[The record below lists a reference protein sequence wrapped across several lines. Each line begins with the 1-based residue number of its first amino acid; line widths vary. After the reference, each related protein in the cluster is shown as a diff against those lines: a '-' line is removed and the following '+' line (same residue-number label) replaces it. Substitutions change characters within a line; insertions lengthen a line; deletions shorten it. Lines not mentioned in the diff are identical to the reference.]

1 MPTKKFKDY
10 IEKRLNKEEIAEIKR
25 QAELEVRFIKS
36 LQDLMSNMLSEY
48 MTKNK
53 IGFNE
58 LVRRLNSSPTHLAKI
73 QKGEANL
80 TISSMAHLMAV
91 MDREPSDIFKIK
103 K

>member
-10 IEKRLNKEEIAEIKR
+10 IEKRLNKEEIGEIKR